1 MWLATPARRVK
12 LASMARPR
20 VFIDGHVGTTGLRI
34 RELLGDRADLELIS
48 LDEEL
53 RKDPATRQAR
63 LREADIAIL
72 CLPDEAARE
81 AAGWLEGDRT
91 RLIDASTAHRLSEG
105 WVYGLPELAPGQRA
119 AIREARYVSNAGCYA
134 TALLL
139 AVRPLVDGGLLPRSA
154 RLSLSALSGYS
165 GGGRPMIE
173 RWEDPERGFLMLPYT
188 APYALERIHKHVPE
202 MQTYAELEEA
212 PLFMPS
218 VGPFRTGMRML
229 IPLHAETLPAE
240 ASPKAIWEALHSRY
254 DGEPFVRVLPL
265 QVPLESDESSF
276 DPRACNDTNRLEI
289 VVAANPA
296 GHVVLIVLLDNLGKG
311 AAGVAVQN
319 LNLMLGLPEAQG
331 LRV

>member
-1 MWLATPARRVK
+1 MSVSHTNQTSN
-12 LASMARPR
+12 LASGLEIPRFLRPPAA
-20 VFIDGHVGTTGLRI
+20 VASILVPVAA
-34 RELLGDRADLELIS
+34 LLGDLTSLLWCDAAKSSTELNHQPMVS
-48 LDEEL
+48 DNHV
-53 RKDPATRQAR
+53 DS
-63 LREADIAIL
+63 
-72 CLPDEAARE
+72 
-81 AAGWLEGDRT
+81 DRT

-139 AVRPLVDGGLLPRSA
+139 AVRPLVDGGLLPRSV

-202 MQTYAELEEA
+202 MQTYAGLEEA

-276 DPRACNDTNRLEI
+276 DPRACNGTNRLEI

-331 LRV
+331 LRA